1 MNKFVS
7 KRLCAMLVLIAMIA
21 TFMCPFTVSA
31 EGSFKVIFDGNGG
44 LCMTESLMTKDDGTL
59 DSLPDATRPGY
70 IFGGWHID
78 PEEPSWVNDT
88 YVFDETTTVFAH
100 WTKMEKPAIKSPEK
114 DMIVVADL
122 GKPVEFS
129 VNANYAE
136 EITWFLN
143 KNDGSDVIKLEEP
156 FFTTVTIDE
165 VTKDYEGYVYYCE
178 IRNSVM
184 ADDEPS
190 VLSPAF
196 TIDVNGVEKD
206 YDLPEPEPTEAG
218 LADWAIILIVFGAVI
233 LLSVAGALIV
243 TKTDKSKKKKK
254 K

>member
-1 MNKFVS
+1 
-7 KRLCAMLVLIAMIA
+7 MLVLIAMLA

-44 LCMTESLMTKDDGTL
+44 LCVTESLMTKDDGTI
-59 DSLPDATRPGY
+59 DTLPAATRPGY

-88 YVFDETTTVFAH
+88 YVFDENTTVFAH
-100 WTKMEKPAIKSPEK
+100 WTKMEKPTIKSPDK
-114 DMIVVADL
+114 DITVTADL
-122 GKPVEFS
+122 GKPLKFS
-129 VNANYAE
+129 IDVDFAE

-143 KNDGSDVIKLEEP
+143 KNDGSDIIKIEDP
-156 FFTTVTIDE
+156 FFTTVTIDK

-196 TIDVNGVEKD
+196 TIDVNGVNKD
-206 YDLPEPEPTEAG
+206 YSLPEPEPVENG
-218 LADWAIILIVFGAVI
+218 LKDWVVILIIFGAVI
-233 LLSVAGALIV
+233 LLSVAGAFIV
-243 TKTDKSKKKKK
+243 SKTDKLNKKKKK
-254 K
+254 